1 LDSSFEESLSLL
13 LVSSISLL
21 VIDQIFVL
29 GLNVSVNYITS
40 GMRDNLMASNMRI
53 GLVFFGLFVLT
64 VPIANW
70 MIDNVGTF
78 CVPNG
83 PCLLPVGFGLE
94 APSGV
99 LIVGLA
105 LVLRDLV
112 QRFLG
117 LVAAIVAILIGGA
130 IAFFISPPALV
141 IASVTAFLLS
151 EFADLAVYTPLQ
163 KRGLLLA
170 VVASSVVGLIVD
182 SAVFLWMAFGSLD
195 YLWGQSLGKLWM
207 VLLAVP
213 VIKLIQRAIESR
225 HQELVP

>member
-1 LDSSFEESLSLL
+1 MSS
-13 LVSSISLL
+13 
-21 VIDQIFVL
+21 DK
-29 GLNVSVNYITS
+29 
-40 GMRDNLMASNMRI
+40 RI
-53 GLVFFGLFVLT
+53 GFLFFGLFVLT
-64 VPIANW
+64 VPVANW
-70 MIDNVGTF
+70 MIGNVGTF

-83 PCLLPVGFGLE
+83 PCILPVGFGLE

-117 LVAAIVAILIGGA
+117 LIAAVVAILLGGA

-141 IASVTAFLLS
+141 LASVTAFLLS

-163 KRGLLLA
+163 KRGLILA
-170 VVASSVVGLIVD
+170 VVASSVVGLVVD
-182 SAVFLWMAFGSLD
+182 SAIFLWMAFGTLD
-195 YLWGQSLGKLWM
+195 YLWGQSLGKFWM

-213 VIKLIQRAIESR
+213 VIHVCRNFLTDSAESS
-225 HQELVP
+225 LTNGDI